1 MGVRARK
8 FGQEMD
14 KTGTSGIQGDMKR
27 ATKMA
32 DVNMKP
38 DNYQKPSVTERNILS
53 LLRFKKRNLTEKNT
67 GTK

>member
-27 ATKMA
+27 ASKMA
-32 DVNMKP
+32 DVNLKP
-38 DNYQKPSVTERNILS
+38 DNYQKPSVTDSIILS
-53 LLRFKKRNLTEKNT
+53 LLRFKKRNLTEKKT